1 MELTGGW
8 VGGWVG
14 GGGGGAI
21 FFSKFDHFF
30 PNQMTKF

>member
-8 VGGWVG
+8 VGGG
-14 GGGGGAI
+14 GGGGQ
-21 FFSKFDHFF
+21 FFFIKFDHFF